1 MSTATAPRRTRAT
14 SVTSPTSNTRRKEV
28 FVKDSRKV
36 TEPVTETHVAL
47 LPLRY
52 AVAPKADGPAYRYQA
67 ANLDRGF
74 PALDQ
79 TSYVVRELRRGFVYV
94 FAQSKLHAF
103 EVTAGGNLRPYRL
116 AEGGEKILVER
127 AALLFPKR
135 LGAVALAFS
144 EHEWTEQQCQRIVS
158 DTDGARTRSM
168 QRVAL
173 ASPGPDTFPLAERDT
188 HVENYA
194 GRAAEFAWSD
204 SPASARQASTY
215 ARLPTLAEGGQFGI
229 ALADP
234 IGITHDLSGLIEQ
247 ALGDIKA
254 YVSDPDEGNA
264 SASTPKQEDSSNAA
278 AKSQSASAMPSLT
291 APPAPT
297 AEDIAK
303 AEADAAAHTAARARY
318 RKKLVAETIGRLYES
333 CQTSTSDPDTLARL
347 RLEHW
352 RKDPAHKNKPEPSLA
367 ELRRDVVA
375 GPAAERLRKH
385 VDEDARRAFLT
396 RYDEGLVELQQHL
409 DAYRTDR
416 LAWLATWNQPGNPHS
431 LHTAWDSFDMDD
443 LLDWLFFEL
452 SYARSIVGMG
462 MSHQDKGQAQAKEF
476 ALFGKW
482 LQASLDASPLYRSL
496 VGHTPLRQAVE
507 HAPDRSGSTL
517 DGLANVIDDLYRRF
531 PYTFGTEEIV
541 HAMTVFT
548 LNNQWRGAVAENI
561 DALLARIAGNE
572 DAATAVRG
580 LMARYGRFVETTR
593 IELGRYTRYFF
604 EAAGEAP
611 GVNAE
616 LSQLTK
622 AGRLRPDGYT
632 AYVAREVTATRTP
645 VAGRGVPNP
654 FGGWG
659 MAGVSAFAGFLYLL
673 NLKMAVTQF
682 DLKDSEQWSNV
693 ASAVAAIGSGVNAGL
708 MAFNTAT
715 PEAVAALTR
724 RVPVARFLAGRFA
737 LRLFGYG
744 GAIFTGITLGFHGAK
759 LHDKGDTDAG
769 LWYAGAALTTT
780 VGGAALTYASG
791 ALATAGAEAAGAA
804 TTTALLTPVG
814 WLIVGAV
821 LVAGSIVLSLQ
832 GDAAQDTPVERWLD
846 ASAFGLHTLSDNP
859 AFTALTAEMEALGVA
874 LYAPQLMAS
883 EWSDRWGFPHYLAE
897 AMVYLPGY
905 DLGESH
911 LSILAD
917 GLSTA
922 PVHREFHPAGMV
934 AKLQHY
940 RSKDLPGEQVTFEL
954 RYRPS
959 RAVAAP
965 YSLIITVSDATET
978 D

>member
-14 SVTSPTSNTRRKEV
+14 SVTSPTTNTRRKEV

-47 LPLRY
+47 LPVRY
-52 AVAPKADGPAYRYQA
+52 AVAPKANGQVYRYQA
-67 ANLDRGF
+67 ANLNRGF
-74 PALDQ
+74 PALEQ
-79 TSYVVRELRRGFVYV
+79 TSYVVRELRHGFVYV
-94 FAQSKLHAF
+94 FAQNKLHVF

-116 AEGGEKILVER
+116 AEGGEDIRIER

-135 LGAVALAFS
+135 LGEVALAYS
-144 EHEWTEQQCQRIVS
+144 EHEWTDPQCQRIVS
-158 DTDGARTRSM
+158 DTDSARTRSM
-168 QRVAL
+168 QRVVL
-173 ASPGPDTFPLAERDT
+173 ASPAADTFPLDALDAL
-188 HVENYA
+188 VENYA

-204 SPASARQASTY
+204 SRASARQTSTY
-215 ARLPTLAEGGQFGI
+215 ARLPALAEGGQFGI

-234 IGITHDLSGLIEQ
+234 IGITHDLSALIEE
-247 ALGDIKA
+247 ALAEIKA
-254 YVSDPDEGNA
+254 YVSDPDA
-264 SASTPKQEDSSNAA
+264 SDTSAPAAQGHAGSGITKAPTAPAIPSLLPPPAPSADEIAQAA
-278 AKSQSASAMPSLT
+278 AKA
-291 APPAPT
+291 
-297 AEDIAK
+297 
-303 AEADAAAHTAARARY
+303 AARARY
-318 RKKLVAETIGRLYES
+318 RMKLVAETIGRLYES

-443 LLDWLFFEL
+443 LEDWRFFEL
-452 SYARSIVGMG
+452 SYARAIAGMG

-632 AYVAREVTATRTP
+632 AYVAREVTTTRTP
-645 VAGRGVPNP
+645 VAGRGMPNP

-659 MAGVSAFAGFLYLL
+659 MVGVSAFAGFLYLV
-673 NLKMAVTQF
+673 NLKMAVVQLF
-682 DLKDSEQWSNV
+682 KDQNFESFVNIN
-693 ASAVAAIGSGVNAGL
+693 SAVAAIGSGINAGL
-708 MAFNTAT
+708 MAFNTAA
-715 PEAVAALTR
+715 PQSVAALTR

-744 GAIFTGITLGFHGAK
+744 GAFLTGATLGIHGAN
-759 LHDKGDTDAG
+759 LAGKGDTDAG

-791 ALATAGAEAAGAA
+791 ALAAAGAEAAGAA
-804 TTTALLTPVG
+804 AATALLTPVG

-846 ASAFGLHTLSDNP
+846 ASAFGLHTLSENP
-859 AFTALTAEMEALGVA
+859 AFTALAAEMDALGVA

-897 AMVYLPGY
+897 ATVYLPGY

-934 AKLQHY
+934 ARLQHY
-940 RSKDLPGEQVTFEL
+940 RSKDLPDEQVIFEL

-959 RAVAAP
+959 RAVEAP

>member
-1 MSTATAPRRTRAT
+1 
-14 SVTSPTSNTRRKEV
+14 
-28 FVKDSRKV
+28 
-36 TEPVTETHVAL
+36 
-47 LPLRY
+47 
-52 AVAPKADGPAYRYQA
+52 
-67 ANLDRGF
+67 
-74 PALDQ
+74 
-79 TSYVVRELRRGFVYV
+79 
-94 FAQSKLHAF
+94 
-103 EVTAGGNLRPYRL
+103 
-116 AEGGEKILVER
+116 
-127 AALLFPKR
+127 
-135 LGAVALAFS
+135 
-144 EHEWTEQQCQRIVS
+144 
-158 DTDGARTRSM
+158 
-168 QRVAL
+168 
-173 ASPGPDTFPLAERDT
+173 
-188 HVENYA
+188 
-194 GRAAEFAWSD
+194 
-204 SPASARQASTY
+204 
-215 ARLPTLAEGGQFGI
+215 
-229 ALADP
+229 
-234 IGITHDLSGLIEQ
+234 
-247 ALGDIKA
+247 
-254 YVSDPDEGNA
+254 
-264 SASTPKQEDSSNAA
+264 
-278 AKSQSASAMPSLT
+278 
-291 APPAPT
+291 
-297 AEDIAK
+297 
-303 AEADAAAHTAARARY
+303 
-318 RKKLVAETIGRLYES
+318 
-333 CQTSTSDPDTLARL
+333 
-347 RLEHW
+347 
-352 RKDPAHKNKPEPSLA
+352 
-367 ELRRDVVA
+367 
-375 GPAAERLRKH
+375 
-385 VDEDARRAFLT
+385 
-396 RYDEGLVELQQHL
+396 
-409 DAYRTDR
+409 
-416 LAWLATWNQPGNPHS
+416 
-431 LHTAWDSFDMDD
+431 
-443 LLDWLFFEL
+443 
-452 SYARSIVGMG
+452 
-462 MSHQDKGQAQAKEF
+462 
-476 ALFGKW
+476 
-482 LQASLDASPLYRSL
+482 
-496 VGHTPLRQAVE
+496 
-507 HAPDRSGSTL
+507 
-517 DGLANVIDDLYRRF
+517 
-531 PYTFGTEEIV
+531 
-541 HAMTVFT
+541 
-548 LNNQWRGAVAENI
+548 VAENI